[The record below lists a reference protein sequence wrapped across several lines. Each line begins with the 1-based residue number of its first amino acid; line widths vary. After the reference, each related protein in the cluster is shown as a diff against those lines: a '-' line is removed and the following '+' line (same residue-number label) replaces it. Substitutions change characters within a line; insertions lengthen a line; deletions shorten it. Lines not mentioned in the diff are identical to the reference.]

1 MQLNTRDA
9 MLRGLELRKKLGSWE
24 AVEQLGRPVEDMIDV
39 VRPASPRD
47 ERLESGAR
55 SAE

>member
-1 MQLNTRDA
+1 MQFNTRDA

-24 AVEQLGRPVEDMIDV
+24 AVEKLGRPVEDTIDAI
-39 VRPASPRD
+39 RPPSPRD

-55 SAE
+55 TAE